1 MKYTF
6 RIASFAL
13 VGLLS
18 LSYSSTKAQL
28 KIGANPTVIDPKA
41 LLHLESNSKGL
52 LLPRLTDFTAI
63 GNTGVTEG
71 MIVYLASATNPGLHV
86 FSEGQWRKLGDMDA
100 LSASFW
106 KFGGN
111 NIGANQTI
119 GSNDNFDFTLRA
131 HGVNALTI
139 KANGQVELLEQ
150 PTVGAVTDLNV
161 LMLDAT
167 GKVLKRTMSASA
179 FEESVTSVGSGNV
192 QVKGDATFVSSVLS
206 THNTF
211 NILSDATAKT
221 LTFNAPVLG
230 PTVTAGSTI
239 EYGFLT
245 KDDYLKLN
253 ANDRIALAAAAAGD
267 LTTTAN
273 GATLSYDGATG
284 KYSLTLALANEVS
297 PGLVSLADQN
307 FLGIKTFVSGL
318 ISDGDAT
325 FNQNLIG
332 RNAELAGNVQI
343 GTFGDGNASSIHG
356 TVVMDE
362 APHVAASAITANTV
376 YRLMYLDGSN
386 QIGSLE
392 MNSDAFLPG
401 VATLNTLK
409 GAVTIATDNAGTA
422 PAITSPSATELV
434 LQLPDANATT
444 VTRGLVTNAAQAF
457 AGAKQFAAA
466 VTVGSVTAGVSTL
479 NVEGSISAAIRT
491 ITAGGAILATDYT
504 VLAQLSG
511 TGTTTVTLP
520 AAADSKGR
528 IYNIKKIPNAT
539 AEENILELASAGGLI
554 EGAAT
559 TTITVN
565 YSGLQVQSDG
575 TNWYILRRS

>member
-63 GNTGVTEG
+63 GTTGVTEG
-71 MIVYLASATNPGLHV
+71 MIVYLASATDPGLHV
-86 FSEGQWRKLGDMDA
+86 FSDGAWRKLGDLDA
-100 LSASFW
+100 IGQSFW

-111 NIGANQTI
+111 NPGANQSI
-119 GSNDNFDFTLRA
+119 GNNDGFDFILKA
-131 HGVNALTI
+131 GGANALTL
-139 KANGQVELLEQ
+139 KANGQVELGTQ
-150 PTVGAVTDLNV
+150 PTVGAVTDLDV

-179 FEESVTSVGSGNV
+179 FEESVTSVGSGGV
-192 QVKGDATFVSSVLS
+192 EVKGDATFQTSVLG
-206 THNTF
+206 THNNF

-221 LTFNAPVLG
+221 LTFNTPVLG
-230 PTVTAGSTI
+230 PTVTAASTI

-253 ANDRIALAAAAAGD
+253 ATDRLALAAAAAGD
-267 LTTTAN
+267 LTTATN
-273 GATLSYDGATG
+273 GATLTYDAATG
-284 KYSLTLALANEVS
+284 KYSLSLALANEVS

-307 FLGIKTFVSGL
+307 FNGIKTFVSGL

-325 FNQNLIG
+325 FNQNLVG
-332 RNAELAGNVQI
+332 RTAEFSGNVQI
-343 GTFGDGNASSIHG
+343 GTFGDANTSSIHG
-356 TVVMDE
+356 TVTMDE
-362 APHVAASAITANTV
+362 APHVAAGAITPNTV

-386 QIGSLE
+386 QIGSLD
-392 MNSDAFLPG
+392 MNSDAFTPG

-409 GAVTIATDNAGTA
+409 GAVTLATDNAGTA
-422 PAITSPSATELV
+422 PGITSPSATELV

-466 VTVGSVTAGVSTL
+466 VTVGSATAGVSTL
-479 NVEGSISAAIRT
+479 NVEGSLSAAIRT
-491 ITAGGAILATDYT
+491 ITAAGAILDNDYT
-504 VLAQLSG
+504 VLVQIGGAG
-511 TGTTTVTLP
+511 TNTVSLPDATT
-520 AAADSKGR
+520 SKGR
-528 IYNIKKIPNAT
+528 IYNIKKLPAG
-539 AEENILELASAGGLI
+539 AENILEITSAGGTI
-554 EGAAT
+554 EGAAS
-559 TTITVN
+559 TTITVD
-565 YSGLQVQSDG
+565 YSGIQVQSDG
-575 TNWYILRRS
+575 TNWYILRRN